1 MHSATESSF
10 HLSGWRISRIE
21 EVALDLPAETLIPG
35 FSAADLRPDELAVLA
50 PTRGADGQTLRVPV
64 HSWLLQKNDLTI
76 LVDTGVG
83 NGRNRKFGAFAGLET
98 DFLNRLVAQGV
109 VPEQVDFVLCTHL
122 HTDHVGWNTRADGPG
137 WRPTFPNARY
147 VWNRVEGAV
156 ARQPFFQ
163 DGLAAGVYADS
174 IAPILEAGLA
184 DEVGYGSFPGVPGL
198 SFHPTPGHSPGHMSI
213 SLGTDD
219 GLAFFGGDV
228 LHSQIQVSRPD
239 WNSTFCED
247 PATAARSRLWAL
259 EYCADNDALFF
270 GTHIGGS
277 SVGRVR
283 RSDTGFSWTHE

>member
-1 MHSATESSF
+1 MHSVTETSF
-10 HLSGWRISRIE
+10 RLSDWRISRIE
-21 EVALDLPAETLIPG
+21 EMALELPAEMLIP
-35 FSAADLRPDELAVLA
+35 SYNAEELRPDELVALA
-50 PTRGADGQTLRVPV
+50 PTRSANGRDLRVPI

-83 NGRNRKFGAFAGLET
+83 NGRNRNFGAFAGLET
-98 DFLNRLVAQGV
+98 DFLDRLAARGA
-109 VPEQVDFVLCTHL
+109 VPEKVDFVLCTHL
-122 HTDHVGWNTRADGPG
+122 HTDHVGWNTRADGAG

-147 VWNRVEGAV
+147 VWGRIEGAI

-184 DEVGYGSFPGVPGL
+184 EEVGPGSFAAVPGIT
-198 SFHPTPGHSPGHMSI
+198 FHSTPGHSPGHMSI
-213 SLGTDD
+213 SLSTED

-247 PATAARSRLWAL
+247 PATAARSRRWAL
-259 EYCADNDALFF
+259 EYCADNNALFF

-277 SVGRVR
+277 SVGRVHR
-283 RSDTGFSWTHE
+283 GDAGFLWTHE